1 VSLAIALSIEAAP
14 EVQQRVCP
22 DCGRPFSSVHG
33 FVYEDGD
40 AYAVYHAILQ
50 SDHPSTVVD
59 LALSFGSWGEEATAA
74 DRTRI
79 GIRVWPEEDEL
90 KMHINDPGESA
101 WGDSDAFGKMAG
113 RGQVLGTPLEQE
125 ALRAVVFVVA
135 HDSRI
140 DEHLR

>member
-1 VSLAIALSIEAAP
+1 MALSMETAP
-14 EVQQRVCP
+14 EVQQRVCR

-33 FVYEDGD
+33 FLYDEGNP
-40 AYAVYHAILQ
+40 YAVYHAILQ

-59 LALSFGSWGEEATAA
+59 LALSFGSWAEEGTAA

-90 KMHINDPGESA
+90 KMHINDSGESA
-101 WGDSDAFGKMAG
+101 WGDSDTFGKMAG
-113 RGQVLGTPLEQE
+113 RTEVLGTRLEHE
-125 ALRAVVFVVA
+125 ALRTVAFVIA

-140 DEHLR
+140 EDHLR